1 VTAAPLAG
9 EDGGSVAMIITCNG
23 CETRYRLSDDK
34 VPAAGIR
41 VRCPKCRFVWRLTP
55 PPVTIDPGLEITTSA
70 FETDAPVAETPVGSW
85 GAAEQ
90 HRHTSLSSEPGPA
103 MDEGMSFAEAAE
115 PEAAPAASEP
125 VLESPEMKKKR
136 DRAKRL
142 ARVFVSDILVY
153 NKDKRDHGLAKG
165 DLMTVLGPE
174 IKKAWEA
181 YKEKI
186 GAEVSESSEYF
197 RCALNE
203 ILADGQKVF

>member
-1 VTAAPLAG
+1 
-9 EDGGSVAMIITCNG
+9 MIITCNS
-23 CETRYRLSDDK
+23 CETKYRLGDDR

-55 PPVTIDPGLEITTSA
+55 PPVTIDPALEITTNDFGSS
-70 FETDAPVAETPVGSW
+70 APVAETPVGAW
-85 GAAEQ
+85 GAQEQ
-90 HRHTSLSSEPGPA
+90 RRMSSLMTGPA
-103 MDEGMSFAEAAE
+103 TAAAE
-115 PEAAPAASEP
+115 ESVPFTEIDEPPTPSPAAEP
-125 VLESPEMKKKR
+125 VLESPDMKKKR

-153 NKDKRDHGLAKG
+153 NKEKRDHGLAKG

-186 GAEVSESSEYF
+186 GSEVSESSDYF